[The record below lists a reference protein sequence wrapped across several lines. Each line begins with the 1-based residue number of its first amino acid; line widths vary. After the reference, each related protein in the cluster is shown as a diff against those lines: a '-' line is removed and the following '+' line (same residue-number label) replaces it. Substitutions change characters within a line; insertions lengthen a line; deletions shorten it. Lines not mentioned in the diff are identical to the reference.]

1 MVYTI
6 VVHFRAKD
14 EPGAIEKLTKK
25 LQEASQVY
33 SQDKETISWF
43 IMRDHRDPRAF
54 TIVER
59 YDNEDSQKYHLENP
73 YWKTFDPY
81 VKPLLDGDMDLRRY
95 HEIDTSEKV
104 TVEDEKFLEETV
116 KGYQRDCKGA

>member
-33 SQDKETISWF
+33 SQDKETISWYTSSHALYLQSSHILISDKNPVRSDANPPSPPTRF
-43 IMRDHRDPRAF
+43 IMRDHRDPRSF

-59 YDNEDSQKYHLENP
+59 YDNEDVRLGCHRFTLK
-73 YWKTFDPY
+73 
-81 VKPLLDGDMDLRRY
+81 RY
-95 HEIDTSEKV
+95 
-104 TVEDEKFLEETV
+104 
-116 KGYQRDCKGA
+116 